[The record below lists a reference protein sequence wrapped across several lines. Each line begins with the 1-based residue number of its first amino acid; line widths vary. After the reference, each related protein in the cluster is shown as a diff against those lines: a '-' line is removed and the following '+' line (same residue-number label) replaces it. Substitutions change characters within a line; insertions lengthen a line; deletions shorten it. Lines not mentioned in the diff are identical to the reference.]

1 MCGGTVRTKV
11 NTSQVNSLVGAVNE
25 GRGRAATS
33 AVSLPFHSPRLK
45 RGLRT
50 RLLPASGVVHSSR
63 ADLPV
68 DFSTPV
74 AGSGQQRFG
83 LFKTFLSDPKI

>member
-11 NTSQVNSLVGAVNE
+11 NTSQGNSLVGAVNE
-25 GRGRAATS
+25 GHGRAA
-33 AVSLPFHSPRLK
+33 AVSFPFHSPRLK

-50 RLLPASGVVHSSR
+50 RLFPASGVVHSSR

-83 LFKTFLSDPKI
+83 LFKKFLSDPKV